1 MGERPEQTGL
11 ESPDMR
17 SSAVPTD
24 PMSVAVI
31 RPMVMTLILGA
42 YLLVSFT
49 ILVPSDDLPM
59 TSQALLVAW
68 ASTLCNVLVLYYHY
82 TRPAHPK
89 FLMLR
94 SRRSILSW
102 HIVSGSVQLVSL
114 LWAYGTGQPGPTIVA
129 AATALLLHVPT
140 FLYQTPI
147 VFGAKAVMTPSY
159 WFVIALHAFCAV
171 RLLLDPSSEALVLQT
186 YLALNTYMWCRVF
199 SVLFQRFGLF
209 RDSLYTVSIFIP
221 GFVTFPAVIG
231 PVAPLVLIGFIL
243 LYVGSYHLLYRPD
256 DEALRYFFREHSRYS
271 LPDLSAKQ
279 DWILRRTAAAGG
291 GSAEGMSLGEKAPA
305 KAVFS
310 LLDQNQDGVLDWSEV
325 EGVLIEW
332 KASTFYRSAIG
343 RFHGTGQ
350 SWAFEEFY
358 RRIWRFRPMASPVSM
373 IFDRGRTYSE
383 TKRADLV
390 FDRLDMDRSGYVE
403 AFELRM
409 LLVEWGVPA
418 EEVAGYVQHFDD
430 NRDGRFS
437 REEFRV
443 RFGPIWRFCF
453 HQMEGGRIPT

>member
-1 MGERPEQTGL
+1 
-11 ESPDMR
+11 
-17 SSAVPTD
+17 
-24 PMSVAVI
+24 
-31 RPMVMTLILGA
+31 
-42 YLLVSFT
+42 
-49 ILVPSDDLPM
+49 
-59 TSQALLVAW
+59 
-68 ASTLCNVLVLYYHY
+68 
-82 TRPAHPK
+82 
-89 FLMLR
+89 
-94 SRRSILSW
+94 
-102 HIVSGSVQLVSL
+102 
-114 LWAYGTGQPGPTIVA
+114 
-129 AATALLLHVPT
+129 
-140 FLYQTPI
+140 
-147 VFGAKAVMTPSY
+147 MTPA

-443 RFGPIWRFCF
+443 RFGPIWRFCV